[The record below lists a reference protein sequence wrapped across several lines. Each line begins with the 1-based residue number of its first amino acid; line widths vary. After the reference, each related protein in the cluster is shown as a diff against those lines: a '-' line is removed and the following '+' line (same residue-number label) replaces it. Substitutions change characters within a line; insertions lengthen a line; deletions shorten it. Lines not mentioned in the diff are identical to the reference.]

1 MPNLRILSDNA
12 ANRATLSAQT
22 TAGNLVV
29 ANLLSDI
36 KSDIYRSI
44 GNYTNQLASI
54 YDFTTASWT
63 KTGTVTVTAA
73 AKIAPDGTLTGQ
85 LITDNDTVNPAL
97 VGQFVSPFNM
107 AGNLVTASIFV
118 SQGTATKSTLNCYS
132 ATDVGTNSFITW
144 LNGIPSVT
152 LGTIVQSVNGWWL
165 WSITL
170 TTVAAQGFYFRL
182 FPCDSNT
189 NSQTGTIYAWGAS
202 VVQTALA
209 NITANWTLPENISC
223 VILPFTNLG
232 QNATMRVQLGNVT
245 VGDVYDSG
253 ALPACPAI
261 PINIKNFFNP
271 TNSYG
276 YGGGSYAS
284 MWLPAT
290 YSAKILTVTLQDINS
305 TTGYVEASRLVCG
318 TYWEPKY
325 NAAYGAQIAFNDLS
339 KHFRSDAGDLLTDVG
354 TRYRK
359 VNLNLEY
366 MPNVD
371 KNALVNILRGNGI
384 ANPLL
389 LSVFPQNADNE
400 LERDF
405 MLYGKLSQIGAMNL
419 PFVNVYTAPI
429 DFEEI

>member
-12 ANRATLSAQT
+12 TNRATLSAQT
-22 TAGNLVV
+22 TAGNLIVG
-29 ANLLSDI
+29 NLLTDI
-36 KSDIYRSI
+36 KSDVYRSV
-44 GNYTNQLASI
+44 GNYTNQAVSVN
-54 YDFTTASWT
+54 DFTTASWT
-63 KTGTVTVTAA
+63 KTGTISLTAA

-85 LITDNDTVNPAL
+85 LLTDNDAVNPAYISQL
-97 VGQFVSPFNM
+97 ISPFNL
-107 AGNLVTASIFV
+107 AGNLVTVSLYV
-118 SQGTATKSTLNCYS
+118 SQGSSSKSTLNCFS
-132 ATDVGTNSFITW
+132 TTDVETNAYITW
-144 LNGIPSVT
+144 INGTPFVT

-170 TTVAAQGFYFRL
+170 TTVAAQTFNFRIW
-182 FPCDSNT
+182 PCDRGIA
-189 NSQTGTIYAWGAS
+189 SQTGTIYIWGAS

-209 NITANWTLPENISC
+209 NITANWTLPENIAC

-232 QNATMRVQLGNVT
+232 QNATMRVQLGNIT
-245 VGDVYDSG
+245 AGDVYDSG

-261 PINIKNFFNP
+261 PISIRNFFNP
-271 TNSYG
+271 SNSYG
-276 YGGGSYAS
+276 YGGGSYAR

-290 YSAKILTVTLQDINS
+290 YSAKILTITLQDINS
-305 TTGYVEASRLVCG
+305 TTGYIEASRLVCG
-318 TYWEPKY
+318 TFWEPKY
-325 NAAYGAQIAFNDLS
+325 NAAYGATIAFNDLS
-339 KHFRSDAGDLLTDVG
+339 KHFRSDAGDLITDIG

-359 VNLNLEY
+359 LGMTLEY
-366 MPNVD
+366 MPNTD

-389 LSVFPQNADNE
+389 VSVFPQNADNE

-405 MLYGKLSQIGAMNL
+405 MIYGKLSQIGAMNL